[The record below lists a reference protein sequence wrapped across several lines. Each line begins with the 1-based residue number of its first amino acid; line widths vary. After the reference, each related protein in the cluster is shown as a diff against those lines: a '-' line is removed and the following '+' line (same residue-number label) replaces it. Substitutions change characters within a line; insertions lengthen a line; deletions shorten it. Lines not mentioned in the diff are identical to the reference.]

1 MDITTICTTI
11 TDVLNS
17 AKTPATAL
25 PPVLLAL
32 GGQFRSG
39 ISPTMVAANIIR
51 RQSEAGAPF
60 GDAADGTPSIAEK
73 MEIIRVEEIFKAI
86 KLGAQVQTS
95 ISPGML
101 NIVGT
106 CATPS
111 GPGTIMGTNATPIN
125 AFGIIQ

>member
-1 MDITTICTTI
+1 MDISTICTTI
-11 TDVLNS
+11 TDALNS
-17 AKTPATAL
+17 AKTPATEI
-25 PPVLLAL
+25 PPALLAL

-39 ISPTMVAANIIR
+39 ISPTLVAANILR

-60 GDAADGTPSIAEK
+60 GEAADGTTSIAEK
-73 MEIIRVEEIFKAI
+73 MEIIRVEEIIKAI
-86 KLGAQVQTS
+86 KFDAQVQTT
-95 ISPGML
+95 IPPGVL

-125 AFGIIQ
+125 SFGIIQ